1 MQIIKSSNI
10 DFINNSKFTIFLSS
24 ALILASIFSLI
35 INDGP
40 ELSID
45 FKGGTLIAVK
55 YTKPVNINDLR
66 SNLKSVNISGQNFDF
81 SSAEIKHFGNESS
94 VALRIA
100 NIENEPENFSSQL
113 IEILKNSY
121 PDGYPKNKNDFILSI
136 GKVSPKV
143 GSELSGKAI
152 MAIIYAISLILIYI
166 SLRFEF
172 VFAIGAIAAIAHDVT
187 ITLGIFSILGYEI
200 SLPVVAAFL
209 TIVGYSLNDTI
220 VIFDRIRENLKTLKK
235 DSIVDTVNKSI
246 NESLSRTIVT
256 SLTTFFVVLILY
268 FFGGE
273 VIRYFS
279 FALIIGVLVGT
290 YSSIFVASLIVVYM
304 QPKNWFYYNIIII
317 KIKKLEFSIVHSQF
331 GDFGIFIRYNTLT
344 NIVLPN
350 ALKFIEAIPSE
361 NKSAFMMKVRSQ
373 LNQYF
378 KGIRQSFDLKV
389 ELNMSTFFISTLEEV
404 KKIPY
409 GFTRSYKD
417 IASNIKSH
425 KGYRA
430 VANANARNP
439 IPIIIPCH
447 RVIKSNGDFGEYG
460 GGSILKKKLLEFEKD
475 IFFSKPN

>member
-1 MQIIKSSNI
+1 MQIIKNSNI

-35 INDGP
+35 INKGP

-45 FKGGTLIAVK
+45 FKGGTLIAVN

-66 SNLKSVNISGQNFDF
+66 SKLKTVNIDGKNFDF

-100 NIENEPENFSSQL
+100 NIENEPENFSGKL
-113 IEILKNSY
+113 IEVLKNSF

-152 MAIIYAISLILIYI
+152 MAIIYAITLILIYI

-220 VIFDRIRENLKTLKK
+220 VIFDRIRENLKTIKK

-290 YSSIFVASLIVVYM
+290 YSSIFVASLVVVYM
-304 QPKNWFYYNIIII
+304 QPK
-317 KIKKLEFSIVHSQF
+317 
-331 GDFGIFIRYNTLT
+331 T
-344 NIVLPN
+344 
-350 ALKFIEAIPSE
+350 
-361 NKSAFMMKVRSQ
+361 
-373 LNQYF
+373 
-378 KGIRQSFDLKV
+378 
-389 ELNMSTFFISTLEEV
+389 
-404 KKIPY
+404 
-409 GFTRSYKD
+409 
-417 IASNIKSH
+417 
-425 KGYRA
+425 
-430 VANANARNP
+430 
-439 IPIIIPCH
+439 
-447 RVIKSNGDFGEYG
+447 
-460 GGSILKKKLLEFEKD
+460 
-475 IFFSKPN
+475 

>member
-1 MQIIKSSNI
+1 MQIIKNSNI
-10 DFINNSKFTIFLSS
+10 DFINNSKFTILLSS
-24 ALILASIFSLI
+24 ALILASIFSLV
-35 INDGP
+35 INKGP

-45 FKGGTLIAVK
+45 FKGGTLIAVN

-66 SNLKSVNISGQNFDF
+66 SKLKTVNIDGKNFDF
-81 SSAEIKHFGNESS
+81 SSAEIKHFGDESS

-100 NIENEPENFSSQL
+100 NIENEPENFSGKL
-113 IEILKNSY
+113 IEVLKNSF

-152 MAIIYAISLILIYI
+152 MAIIYAITLILIYI

-220 VIFDRIRENLKTLKK
+220 VIFDRIRENLKTIKK
-235 DSIVDTVNKSI
+235 GSIVDTVNKSI

-256 SLTTFFVVLILY
+256 SLTTFFVVLILF

-290 YSSIFVASLIVVYM
+290 YSSIFVASLVVVYM
-304 QPKNWFYYNIIII
+304 QPK
-317 KIKKLEFSIVHSQF
+317 
-331 GDFGIFIRYNTLT
+331 T
-344 NIVLPN
+344 
-350 ALKFIEAIPSE
+350 
-361 NKSAFMMKVRSQ
+361 
-373 LNQYF
+373 
-378 KGIRQSFDLKV
+378 
-389 ELNMSTFFISTLEEV
+389 
-404 KKIPY
+404 
-409 GFTRSYKD
+409 
-417 IASNIKSH
+417 
-425 KGYRA
+425 
-430 VANANARNP
+430 
-439 IPIIIPCH
+439 
-447 RVIKSNGDFGEYG
+447 
-460 GGSILKKKLLEFEKD
+460 
-475 IFFSKPN
+475 

>member
-1 MQIIKSSNI
+1 MQIIKNSNI
-10 DFINNSKFTIFLSS
+10 DFINNSKFTILLSS
-24 ALILASIFSLI
+24 ALILASIFSLV
-35 INDGP
+35 INKGP

-45 FKGGTLIAVK
+45 FKGGTLIAVN

-66 SNLKSVNISGQNFDF
+66 SKLKTVNIDGKNFDF

-100 NIENEPENFSSQL
+100 NIENEPENFSGKL
-113 IEILKNSY
+113 IEVLKNSF
-121 PDGYPKNKNDFILSI
+121 PDGYPKNKNNFILSI

-152 MAIIYAISLILIYI
+152 MAIIYAITLILIYI

-220 VIFDRIRENLKTLKK
+220 VIFDRIRENLKAIKK
-235 DSIVDTVNKSI
+235 GSIVDTVNKSI

-256 SLTTFFVVLILY
+256 SLTTFFVVLILF

-290 YSSIFVASLIVVYM
+290 YSSIFVASLVVVYM
-304 QPKNWFYYNIIII
+304 QPK
-317 KIKKLEFSIVHSQF
+317 
-331 GDFGIFIRYNTLT
+331 T
-344 NIVLPN
+344 
-350 ALKFIEAIPSE
+350 
-361 NKSAFMMKVRSQ
+361 
-373 LNQYF
+373 
-378 KGIRQSFDLKV
+378 
-389 ELNMSTFFISTLEEV
+389 
-404 KKIPY
+404 
-409 GFTRSYKD
+409 
-417 IASNIKSH
+417 
-425 KGYRA
+425 
-430 VANANARNP
+430 
-439 IPIIIPCH
+439 
-447 RVIKSNGDFGEYG
+447 
-460 GGSILKKKLLEFEKD
+460 
-475 IFFSKPN
+475 

>member
-1 MQIIKSSNI
+1 MQIIKNSNI
-10 DFINNSKFTIFLSS
+10 DFINNSKFTILLSS
-24 ALILASIFSLI
+24 ALILASIFSLV
-35 INDGP
+35 INKGP

-45 FKGGTLIAVK
+45 FKGGTLIAVN

-66 SNLKSVNISGQNFDF
+66 SKLKTVNIDGKNFDF

-100 NIENEPENFSSQL
+100 NIENEPDNFSGKL
-113 IEILKNSY
+113 IEVLKNSF

-152 MAIIYAISLILIYI
+152 MAIIYAITLILIYI

-220 VIFDRIRENLKTLKK
+220 VIFDRIRENLKTIKK
-235 DSIVDTVNKSI
+235 GSIVVTVNKSI

-256 SLTTFFVVLILY
+256 SLTTFFVVLILF

-290 YSSIFVASLIVVYM
+290 YSSIFVASLVVVYM
-304 QPKNWFYYNIIII
+304 QPK
-317 KIKKLEFSIVHSQF
+317 
-331 GDFGIFIRYNTLT
+331 T
-344 NIVLPN
+344 
-350 ALKFIEAIPSE
+350 
-361 NKSAFMMKVRSQ
+361 
-373 LNQYF
+373 
-378 KGIRQSFDLKV
+378 
-389 ELNMSTFFISTLEEV
+389 
-404 KKIPY
+404 
-409 GFTRSYKD
+409 
-417 IASNIKSH
+417 
-425 KGYRA
+425 
-430 VANANARNP
+430 
-439 IPIIIPCH
+439 
-447 RVIKSNGDFGEYG
+447 
-460 GGSILKKKLLEFEKD
+460 
-475 IFFSKPN
+475 